1 MNAFFDQLRAFG
13 VGRLAA
19 IFGLAA
25 GAALALMYFSGGVG
39 GGSTVLLYSGLSQE
53 DATATAQVLDQA
65 NITYEVAEGGTAI
78 YVPRAQADDARIRV
92 SGNGAMRGATLGY
105 EIFDRADSFGQTSFD
120 QNMSAK
126 RALEG
131 ELARQIQVMDI
142 VTSAR
147 VLVVLPTRRLFAR
160 EQEPRSASVTL
171 TTRGTLNAEQIR
183 VIRNI
188 IANGAG
194 LPPNNI
200 SINDERGRMLASATE
215 IGSTG
220 SSLMNERQGE
230 VEAELRQKILNV
242 VEGVVGIGAAR
253 VQVTAELNRDRSNSH
268 TTTYDPDGRVIASQN
283 RSEDTT
289 NERDTSNSGGVSA
302 SENLPDAGGSTAG
315 EATALTTR
323 ENSQNDTQFALSM
336 TETTASSEAG
346 GIERLSVAVAV
357 DGLLTTSED
366 GTVQWA
372 PRSDAVLQQIRELV
386 EGAMGYVNVT
396 DGRQDA
402 LTVQQFEF
410 ARADPLAGTEATS
423 GMSFTKNDI
432 MRGVEILVLFVTS
445 LLVIFLVA
453 RPLVKGASGT
463 AMPAGLALAGAAGTG
478 LPAGTPAAPVG
489 LPVNTAVAPTAL
501 PSAGPGQIQDNR
513 IDIAKIDGQVKASS
527 VKKVAGIVEQHPEES
542 ISILRTWLHEG

>member
-25 GAALALMYFSGGVG
+25 GAALALMYFSGNVG
-39 GGSTVLLYSGLSQE
+39 GGSTVLLYSGLTQE
-53 DATATAQVLDQA
+53 DAVATAQVLDQA
-65 NITYEVAEGGTAI
+65 NISYEVAEGGTAI
-78 YVPRAQADDARIRV
+78 YVARDQADDARIRV
-92 SGNGAMRGATLGY
+92 SGNGAMTGATLGY

-120 QNMSAK
+120 QNINAK

-160 EQEPRSASVTL
+160 EQDPRSASVTL
-171 TTRGTLNAEQIR
+171 TTRGTLNSEQIR

-215 IGSTG
+215 IGSSG

-242 VEGVVGIGAAR
+242 VEGVVGVGAAR
-253 VQVTAELNRDRSNSH
+253 VQVTADLSRDSSNSH
-268 TTTYDPDGRVIASQN
+268 NTTYHPDGRVIASQN

-289 NERDTSNSGGVSA
+289 NERDNSNSGAVSA
-302 SENLPDAGGSTAG
+302 SENLPDAGGSSG
-315 EATALTTR
+315 SEATALTTR
-323 ENSQNDTQFALSM
+323 ETSQNDTQFALSM
-336 TETTASSEAG
+336 TETTTSSQAG
-346 GIERLSVAVAV
+346 TIQRLSVAVAV
-357 DGLLTTSED
+357 DGLLTTAED
-366 GTVQWA
+366 GTVQWT

-386 EGAMGYVNVT
+386 EGTMGFVDDNQ
-396 DGRQDA
+396 RQDA

-410 ARADPLAGTEATS
+410 ARADPLAGTEATG
-423 GMSFTKNDI
+423 GMSFNKNDI
-432 MRGVEILVLFVTS
+432 MRGVEILVLFITS

-463 AMPAGLALAGAAGTG
+463 AMPPGLALAGGAGG
-478 LPAGTPAAPVG
+478 SYSAGAAAPIG
-489 LPVNTAVAPTAL
+489 LPVNTADAPTAL
-501 PSAGPGQIQDNR
+501 PSSGQSQFDDNK